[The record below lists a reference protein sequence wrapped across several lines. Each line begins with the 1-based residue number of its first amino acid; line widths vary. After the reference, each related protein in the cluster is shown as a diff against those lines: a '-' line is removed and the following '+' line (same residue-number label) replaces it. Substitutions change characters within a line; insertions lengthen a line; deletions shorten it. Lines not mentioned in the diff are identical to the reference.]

1 MLLLRNIEK
10 FALDP
15 GYYDAARSAA
25 PKRSWIRKIVAML
38 VFVGL
43 GFGTTVAA
51 VNLRTMNEDAASP
64 RTLLAV
70 QVRDAQE
77 RVQALTDENQGLAA
91 QARASEVLEG
101 ASMELGSG
109 LAVAAG
115 SVRSQGPGV
124 VVSIAEKSTS
134 LSGRANPF
142 RDADLRAI
150 VNLLWSGGA
159 EAMAINGH
167 RLVDRTSV
175 RMAGS
180 SILVNLD
187 PVVPPYVVEA
197 IGDPTAMLN
206 ALQEGSGAERIAEI
220 EKVTSARVTATRA
233 ESLTLGSMPLRSS
246 QATPMESQ

>member
-1 MLLLRNIEK
+1 
-10 FALDP
+10 
-15 GYYDAARSAA
+15 
-25 PKRSWIRKIVAML
+25 
-38 VFVGL
+38 
-43 GFGTTVAA
+43 
-51 VNLRTMNEDAASP
+51 MNEDAASP
-64 RTLLAV
+64 RALLAV

-142 RDADLRAI
+142 RDADLRAV